1 MRIREMNERLEV
13 SKSQVIV
20 EVRGGSG
27 RDCVRGGSGRGR
39 VRGGSGRGCV
49 RGGSGRDYKRTAMDS
64 RLKANNLYL
73 AVAELIT

>member
-27 RDCVRGGSGRGR
+27 RDCVRGGSGR
-39 VRGGSGRGCV
+39 
-49 RGGSGRDYKRTAMDS
+49 DYKRTAMDS

>member
-20 EVRGGSG
+20 E
-27 RDCVRGGSGRGR
+27 
-39 VRGGSGRGCV
+39 V

>member
-20 EVRGGSG
+20 E
-27 RDCVRGGSGRGR
+27 